1 MVEFFNILL
10 EGVWDILNIQIP
22 IDNGISITP
31 ISVIVFTAVVGLIVK
46 YVKLK
51 GEQSE

>member
-10 EGVWDILNIQIP
+10 GGIWDILNIQIP
-22 IDNGISITP
+22 IDDGISITP
-31 ISVIVFTAVVGLIVK
+31 ISIMVFTAVVGLIMKNVK
-46 YVKLK
+46 AK